1 MVSADVATASAAAA
15 KGGRKRF
22 VINSSH
28 VYHSTMVKHW
38 RQEEEKAYARQSYIP
53 DRIAQMDAEMTARQI
68 KQGDR
73 IVERV
78 KDIFYNGLG
87 VQVLFCYL
95 VIINLVLTVF
105 LLVGLFA
112 SQSL

>member
-1 MVSADVATASAAAA
+1 MVSADVATASAAC
-15 KGGRKRF
+15 GRKRF

-28 VYHSTMVKHW
+28 VYHSTMVNHW
-38 RQEEEKAYARQSYIP
+38 RKEEEKAYARQSYIP

-87 VQVLFCYL
+87 IQV
-95 VIINLVLTVF
+95 
-105 LLVGLFA
+105 
-112 SQSL
+112 QSLFLWFPR

>member
-22 VINSSH
+22 VINSSQ
-28 VYHSTMVKHW
+28 VYHSTMVNHW
-38 RQEEEKAYARQSYIP
+38 RKEEEKAYARQSYIP

-87 VQVLFCYL
+87 IQVKFRFPL
-95 VIINLVLTVF
+95 ISALTTFV
-105 LLVGLFA
+105 LVGFFA